1 MPLRRT
7 AVAGAD
13 EADPTAAKRTRQERV
28 AEILDRN
35 VVHTQPQLAA
45 LLEVEGIVV
54 AQATLSRDLRELG
67 AIRTAGGYRLAEP
80 IRKTRRRADRTARAA
95 RQGPGPG
102 LGLLGSGVRSVAR
115 TGSTIVLRT
124 EAEAAARVAQRIDAA
139 GWHGVLGT
147 IAGRDTV
154 FVAMISASV
163 ARSLEGRLVADR

>member
-7 AVAGAD
+7 AATSPAA
-13 EADPTAAKRTRQERV
+13 ADPAAAKRARQERV
-28 AEILDRN
+28 AEILDRT

-45 LLEVEGIVV
+45 LLEVEGIVA

-67 AIRTAGGYRLAEP
+67 AIRTAGGYRLSEP

-95 RQGPGPG
+95 RPGG
-102 LGLLGSGVRSVAR
+102 GLLGSGVRSVAR

-124 EAEAAARVAQRIDAA
+124 EVEAAARVARRIDAA
-139 GWHGVLGT
+139 DWHGVLGT

-154 FVAMISASV
+154 FVALISVSV
-163 ARSLEGRLVADR
+163 ARSLEARLVADR